1 MLFIDA
7 FQKVTDPREFNSQH
21 DLTEMLFVALT
32 AVMCG
37 AKSCTD
43 IAQFGR
49 SKLDLLRQFIALE
62 HGVPSHDTFSRVFRR
77 LDPKQFNAAFVR
89 FMAAFGER
97 ARLDAPKG
105 VVALDG
111 KSLRG
116 AYDKGS
122 AHMPKL
128 VASVFACDTFVT
140 LSQAVAETGGERHA
154 AIEALKLLS
163 LEGCVV
169 TGDALH
175 CNRPMT
181 QAVRE
186 RGGDYAFAIK
196 ANQSKLEL
204 QTKAA
209 LDAAAD
215 DPKIPV
221 HETRDQAHGRLEI
234 RRAFVVPFAQSPGKT
249 GLVDLHAVARLEAWR
264 TVDGK
269 TTHKVRHYALSRVM
283 PPEELMT
290 TVRNHWRIEN
300 NLHWVL
306 DVRFREDEAR
316 NRKDHGPANLA
327 TIRRLSLNVLRAHPD
342 KASINIKQQ
351 RAAWEQPF
359 LIELLTH
366 MR

>member
-1 MLFIDA
+1 MVFSDVFGEL
-7 FQKVTDPREFNSQH
+7 TDPREFNSQYE
-21 DLTEMLFVALT
+21 LTEILFVALA
-32 AVMCG
+32 AVLCG
-37 AKSCTD
+37 AKSCTEM
-43 IAQFGR
+43 AQFGR
-49 SKLDLLRQFIALE
+49 SKLELLRQFIPLE
-62 HGVPSHDTFSRVFRR
+62 GGVPSHDTYSRVFRL
-77 LDPKQFNAAFVR
+77 LDPQQFNAAFVR
-89 FMAAFGER
+89 FMAAFGEQ

-116 AYDKGS
+116 AYAKGC

-128 VASVFACDTFVT
+128 VASVFACDTFMT

-154 AIEALKLLS
+154 AIAALKLLS
-163 LEGCVV
+163 LQGCVV

-186 RGGDYAFAIK
+186 LGGDYAFAIK
-196 ANQSKLEL
+196 ANQSKLEIEA
-204 QTKAA
+204 KAA

-215 DPKIPV
+215 DPRIPV
-221 HETRDQAHGRLEI
+221 HETRDQAHGRVEV

-249 GLVDLHAVARLEAWR
+249 ALVDLRAVARVEAWR
-264 TVDGK
+264 TLDGK
-269 TTHKVRHYALSRVM
+269 TTRKVRHYALSC
-283 PPEELMT
+283 LMSPQDLLA
-290 TVRNHWRIEN
+290 TVRLHWNIEN

-306 DVRFREDEAR
+306 DVRFKEDEAR

-327 TIRRLSLNVLRAHPD
+327 IIRRLSLNVLRAHPD
-342 KASINIKQQ
+342 KASLNIKQQ